1 MQDKKIERRAF
12 CSKNNRPK
20 YKVKQSE
27 REWRWYYSGVLA
39 IRFRNFSDLEC
50 GEQVESVT
58 SVFNS
63 FIGGW
68 KLADNDIPN
77 NEKVHAEES
86 PEIGVTNVLTSY
98 RFREQIELD
107 FLEWVGCKHEECVHQ
122 SSEFRCFAEE
132 KCS

>member
-1 MQDKKIERRAF
+1 M
-12 CSKNNRPK
+12 
-20 YKVKQSE
+20 
-27 REWRWYYSGVLA
+27 
-39 IRFRNFSDLEC
+39 
-50 GEQVESVT
+50 
-58 SVFNS
+58 
-63 FIGGW
+63 
-68 KLADNDIPN
+68 ADNDIPN

-132 KCS
+132 KCSKQCETPERYKEDSHERFQIR